1 MILKI
6 LLSSD
11 WLFDKS
17 LAIFYDKLNSL
28 LKYFPLY
35 KMNVNRAESIVEPN
49 HKLRKK
55 LWCKRRHFE
64 SFKPRLLAGIK
75 WKLPFL
81 TYWHLKAATYINY
94 LAFT

>member
-55 LWCKRRHFE
+55 L
-64 SFKPRLLAGIK
+64 
-75 WKLPFL
+75 
-81 TYWHLKAATYINY
+81 
-94 LAFT
+94 